1 MSAADLAWLP
11 EAPADFRKRLQSL
24 AQSPEPVGGE
34 LRQLATHRLTGTQ
47 LARLAKTI
55 GGLQA
60 EGRSLAPLAPLR
72 LGVLGNGTL
81 DMIIPALVAS
91 AARHGVALECV
102 AAAYGQYAQA
112 ALSPDSAINA
122 AACDAVLLALDYRA
136 LGLDLA
142 IGSAA
147 QAEEAVAAALD
158 MLGAFRRGIRASA
171 NAACILQTIAPPP
184 EPLFGAA
191 DRTIPGTPRHLADA
205 FNRRLAES
213 ISGTP
218 DLLLDVAGIA
228 EQVGLAEWHSPAQWN
243 LAKLP
248 FSDDCTPLYADCLA
262 RLLGA
267 LRGKSRRVLVL
278 DLDNTVWGG
287 VIGDDGPDGIK
298 LAEGDAEGEAFR
310 AVQRYALALRERG
323 VLLAVSSKNTDE
335 IARAVFRDHP
345 DMLLHERH
353 VTAFQ
358 ANWSDKATNIKAI
371 AEELSLGLESM
382 VFLDDNPAE
391 RGLVRQALPEVAVP
405 ELPPDP
411 ALYARTLAQAGYFE
425 ALTFS
430 DEDRKRNAFYEGNA
444 RRVALQREVG
454 DIDAYLASLDMEITF
469 APFDAAGRTRIAQLI
484 NKSNQFNLTTR
495 RYTEAEVAAAE
506 ADPDVFTLQIRLK
519 DRFGDNGMI
528 CAVICRPDG
537 PDWLIDTWLMS
548 CRVLGRRV
556 EQMTLREIAL
566 AARERG
572 VGRLIGVYKPTARN
586 ALVRDHYKSL
596 GFQPV
601 SADADG
607 AAVWSLD
614 TATET
619 PGAAMLIHRPAE
631 LAA

>member
-24 AQSPEPVGGE
+24 AQSPEPAGGE

-47 LARLAKTI
+47 LGRLAKTI

-102 AAAYGQYAQA
+102 ATPYGQYAQA

-122 AACDAVLLALDYRA
+122 TACDAVLLALDYRA

-142 IGSAA
+142 IGGAGE
-147 QAEEAVAAALD
+147 AEDAVAAALD

-171 NAACILQTIAPPP
+171 DTACILQTIAPPP

-191 DRTIPGTPRHLADA
+191 DRTIPGTPRRLADA

-213 ISGTP
+213 VPGTP
-218 DLLLDVAGIA
+218 DLLLDVASIA
-228 EQVGLAEWHSPAQWN
+228 EQVGLANWHSPAQWN

-345 DMLLHERH
+345 DMLLRERH
-353 VTAFQ
+353 ITAFQ
-358 ANWSDKATNIKAI
+358 ANWSDKATNIRAI

-528 CAVICRPDG
+528 CVVICRPDG

-556 EQMTLREIAL
+556 EQMTLREIAR

-596 GFQPV
+596 GFEAV
-601 SADADG
+601 SADVDG
-607 AAVWSLD
+607 GAVWSLD
-614 TATET
+614 AAAET
-619 PGAAMLIHRPAE
+619 PGAAMLVHRPAE

>member
-1 MSAADLAWLP
+1 MSAAELAWLP
-11 EAPADFRKRLQSL
+11 EPPADFRKRLQSI
-24 AQSPEPVGGE
+24 AQSPERAGVE
-34 LRQLATHRLTGTQ
+34 LRKLATHRLTGTQ
-47 LARLAKTI
+47 LNRLARTI
-55 GGLQA
+55 GDFQA
-60 EGRSLAPLAPLR
+60 DGRSLAPLTPLR

-81 DMIIPALVAS
+81 DMIVPALVAS

-102 AAAYGQYAQA
+102 ATAYGQYAQA
-112 ALSPDSAINA
+112 ALSPDSPINI

-136 LGLDLA
+136 LGLNLA

-158 MLGAFRRGIRASA
+158 MLGAFRNGIRASA

-184 EPLFGAA
+184 EPLFGSA

-213 ISGTP
+213 VRSTP

-228 EQVGLAEWHSPAQWN
+228 EQVGLADWHSPAQWN

-248 FSDDCTPLYADCLA
+248 FSDDCTPLYADHLA

-267 LRGKSRRVLVL
+267 LRGKSRRVLIL

-335 IARAVFRDHP
+335 VARAVFRDHP
-345 DMLLHERH
+345 DMLLRERH
-353 VTAFQ
+353 ITAFQ
-358 ANWSDKATNIKAI
+358 ANWSDKASNIKAV
-371 AEELSLGLESM
+371 ADELSLGLESM
-382 VFLDDNPAE
+382 VFLDDNPVE
-391 RGLVRQALPEVAVP
+391 RGLIREMLPDVAVP
-405 ELPPDP
+405 ELPSDP

-495 RYTEAEVAAAE
+495 RYTEAEIADAE

-528 CAVICRPDG
+528 CVVICRPEG
-537 PDWLIDTWLMS
+537 RDWLIDTWLMS

-556 EQMTLREIAL
+556 EQMTLREIAR

-586 ALVRDHYKSL
+586 ALVCDHYKSL

-601 SADADG
+601 SAGADG

-614 TATET
+614 AATET
-619 PGAAMLIHRPAE
+619 PGTTMLIHRPAE